1 MVNTLYPYLMFS
13 STRNRLISLGLIL
26 VIFFALGFRLGH
38 PQDGLK
44 NALGSAKSGVVLYKT
59 GADFKTG
66 AKAMVR
72 IDPPNPSPII
82 AFIVSTEG
90 ESVEIQSGTEVVT
103 VKKDQ
108 VYGKLIAVIPF
119 IGSILSVVGL

>member
-1 MVNTLYPYLMFS
+1 MFS
-13 STRNRLISLGLIL
+13 SARKRIAIAVLLIVVL
-26 VIFFALGFRLGH
+26 FAFGFRIGH

-44 NALGSAKSGVVLYKT
+44 NALGSAKSGVVFYKT
-59 GADFKTG
+59 GADFKVG

-72 IDPPNPSPII
+72 ITQPNPSPII

-90 ESVEIQSGTEVVT
+90 DNVQIQSGTEVIT
-103 VKKDQ
+103 VKKEQ

-119 IGSILSVVGL
+119 LGSILSVVGL

>member
-1 MVNTLYPYLMFS
+1 MFS
-13 STRNRLISLGLIL
+13 STRNRIAVVLLL
-26 VIFFALGFRLGH
+26 VVVFFALGFRLGH

-44 NALGSAKSGVVLYKT
+44 NALGSAKSGIVLYKT

-72 IDPPNPSPII
+72 ITQPDPSPII
-82 AFIVSTEG
+82 AFIVSVEG
-90 ESVEIQSGTEVVT
+90 DNVQIQSGTEVVT

-119 IGSILSVVGL
+119 IGSVLSVVGL

>member
-1 MVNTLYPYLMFS
+1 MFS
-13 STRNRLISLGLIL
+13 STRNRIVALVLLI
-26 VIFFALGFRLGH
+26 VVFFGLGFRLGH

-44 NALGSAKSGVVLYKT
+44 NALGSAKSGIVLYKT

-72 IDPPNPSPII
+72 INAPNPSPII
-82 AFIVSTEG
+82 AFIVSAEG
-90 ESVEIQSGTEVVT
+90 ESVQIQSGTEVVT
-103 VKKDQ
+103 VKKEQ

-119 IGSILSVVGL
+119 IGTILSVVGL

>member
-1 MVNTLYPYLMFS
+1 MFS
-13 STRNRLISLGLIL
+13 SARNRIAIALLLIVVL
-26 VIFFALGFRLGH
+26 FAFGFRLGH

-59 GADFKTG
+59 GADFKVG

-72 IDPPNPSPII
+72 IDAPNPSPII

-103 VKKDQ
+103 VKKEQ

>member
-1 MVNTLYPYLMFS
+1 MFS
-13 STRNRLISLGLIL
+13 SIRNRIIAVALLF
-26 VIFFALGFRLGH
+26 VIFFGLGFRLGH

-72 IDPPNPSPII
+72 INEPDPSPII

-90 ESVEIQSGTEVVT
+90 ENVQIQSGSEVVL
-103 VKKDQ
+103 VKKEQ